1 MTALL
6 SAFVKISQTQ
16 IENIFSKVENMVLD
30 VLLLLEKE
38 FGNLDELDID
48 LSTKDE
54 TEIENI
60 TNNIMVI
67 FYNDNSVTIG
77 DNNKMKDT
85 NISTAQ

>member
-6 SAFVKISQTQ
+6 NAFVKISQTQ

-48 LSTKDE
+48 LSTRMRQKSKYHE
-54 TEIENI
+54 
-60 TNNIMVI
+60 
-67 FYNDNSVTIG
+67 
-77 DNNKMKDT
+77 
-85 NISTAQ
+85 